1 MYFPYSFCFVLL
13 SANLYGG
20 YTFKDKVNFDAAYTE
35 VQDGF
40 QWGVGLEYFTSSR
53 TSIELKYLRM
63 DTRFPLY
70 NPQGDQVN
78 TGNDD
83 GNLQYI
89 LLGGNQ
95 YFPKNGSR
103 FTPFIGGALGVGIVG
118 GEADNATKFGWD
130 ARAGVTQQNLAGM
143 PGRGLN
149 STLNLWFHL
158 SSRHIY
164 SPSYPLSEAIT
175 GLPVA
180 APWWP
185 FRIMPPSS
193 SLDWVALSALISV
206 SVNK

>member
-1 MYFPYSFCFVLL
+1 MKHIVFSLFILFCAATSQAQTGSL

-89 LLGGNQ
+89 LLGANQ

-130 ARAGVTQQNLAGM
+130 ARAGVKFNTESVVSFKLQAYIQSIISTFGSDYWVTGGGAVVAV
-143 PGRGLN
+143 PDYATIFQFGLGG
-149 STLNLWFHL
+149 
-158 SSRHIY
+158 
-164 SPSYPLSEAIT
+164 AIC
-175 GLPVA
+175 
-180 APWWP
+180 
-185 FRIMPPSS
+185 FDFSKR
-193 SLDWVALSALISV
+193 
-206 SVNK
+206 K

>member
-1 MYFPYSFCFVLL
+1 MKHIVFSLFVLFCAATSRAQTGSL

-89 LLGGNQ
+89 LLGANQ

-130 ARAGVTQQNLAGM
+130 ARAGVKFNTESVVSFKLQAYIQSIISTFGSDYWVTGGGVYVVPDYATIFQF
-143 PGRGLN
+143 GLGG
-149 STLNLWFHL
+149 
-158 SSRHIY
+158 
-164 SPSYPLSEAIT
+164 AIC
-175 GLPVA
+175 
-180 APWWP
+180 
-185 FRIMPPSS
+185 FDFSKRQ
-193 SLDWVALSALISV
+193 
-206 SVNK
+206 